1 MRSQGC
7 AARSSNPCI
16 AMHYFDVPLI
26 FFNNVEHTPLRLWG
40 GCVYAWAQMHVHSWT
55 SQKLQ
60 HDYKNSMKV
69 GGLKVL
75 LMNERHTLQLLKTSD
90 GSSLRYRAKP
100 KRTAVLV
107 AWTSVSCWVLWH
119 GELCKV
125 LQLHEQHSWSK
136 WCPRQ
141 HLHIS
146 LALLN
151 TTVFLD
157 RCGNNRH
164 SHLDILYQLTAH
176 H

>member
-1 MRSQGC
+1 MCVC
-7 AARSSNPCI
+7 ARAR
-16 AMHYFDVPLI
+16 
-26 FFNNVEHTPLRLWG
+26 TR
-40 GCVYAWAQMHVHSWT
+40 VHSLT

-60 HDYKNSMKV
+60 HDCKNDIKV

-100 KRTAVLV
+100 NRTAVLA
-107 AWTSVSCWVLWH
+107 AWTSLSCWVLWH

-136 WCPRQ
+136 LCFSPGTVNSSIVLLNNPVTTTVTGALHHEGCPLQ
-141 HLHIS
+141 HLNIS

-151 TTVFLD
+151 TTAVFF
-157 RCGNNRH
+157 RQVWQQPSFPPWYMTC
-164 SHLDILYQLTAH
+164 ITAH